1 MMSEVVERE
10 GDLTETD
17 RVKLPRLV
25 IEMDTNYES
34 TYFST
39 LNSTHNGLYQC

>member
-10 GDLTETD
+10 GGLTETD

-25 IEMDTNYES
+25 VEIEINPHV
-34 TYFST
+34 FQ
-39 LNSTHNGLYQC
+39 H